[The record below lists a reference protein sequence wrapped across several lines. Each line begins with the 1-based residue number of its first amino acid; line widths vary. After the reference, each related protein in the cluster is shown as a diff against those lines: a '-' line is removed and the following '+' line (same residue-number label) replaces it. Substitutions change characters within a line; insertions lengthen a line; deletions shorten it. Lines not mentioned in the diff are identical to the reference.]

1 MSLRRIPEEEADC
14 RSTRCQSLVYRGR
27 TYGIDTVV
35 IDAHDADT
43 VFALEKR
50 LEGLELVPLGG
61 GIRCEPGQPV
71 LFPLALGHLLGVAAL
86 VVLLPGAERA
96 GGRPAPR
103 RRGELGRLHRA
114 PGDRR
119 ELGVLGEEDMAL
131 GGLGRA
137 YGEGLFQLAGGGAFA
152 EGGGH
157 GRRGEVPEMGG
168 EGGEGGALPEGGGRS
183 RQSCG
188 CQRGAGG
195 DSWGERGRGG
205 ERERDSPGTVPGFR
219 LGMFCGGVAPCGLAV
234 PARGAACGRDMGNVD
249 YGVWR
254 MAYGMWI
261 RNMRGKAP
269 RRHPSLSLPP
279 HLPSPSTM
287 AYVAVAKAL
296 YDYQPQDPDT
306 ELAFHEDH
314 ILYIIDKEDDE

>member
-1 MSLRRIPEEEADC
+1 MSLRRIREEEADC

-50 LEGLELVPLGG
+50 LEGLELVSLGG

-86 VVLLPGAERA
+86 VVLLPGAEHA

-195 DSWGERGRGG
+195 GG
-205 ERERDSPGTVPGFR
+205 
-219 LGMFCGGVAPCGLAV
+219 
-234 PARGAACGRDMGNVD
+234 
-249 YGVWR
+249 
-254 MAYGMWI
+254 
-261 RNMRGKAP
+261 
-269 RRHPSLSLPP
+269 
-279 HLPSPSTM
+279 
-287 AYVAVAKAL
+287 
-296 YDYQPQDPDT
+296 
-306 ELAFHEDH
+306 
-314 ILYIIDKEDDE
+314 